1 MARPPKERV
10 DALLVARGLA
20 PDLAK
25 AGALIMA
32 GQVVVGERRADKAG
46 ERVPLEAPLRVKGR
60 KAHAYVSRG
69 GVKLAGALD
78 HFGVDPTSLVGLD
91 LGASTG
97 GFTDCLLQRGA
108 RRVYAV
114 DVGYG
119 LLDWTLQTDDRVV
132 NLERTHAKDLTVD
145 LVPEPVDLL
154 VADISFNTLG
164 RLLAPAVPL
173 LAPTAQALLLVKP
186 QFELDAADVG
196 EGGIVRDPAAWDEA
210 CRRVAAAVVE
220 VGLTP
225 RGTVRSRLE
234 CTRGGARC
242 AGARGCPP
250 ARARARGRRCAARG
264 SGAP

>member
-210 CRRVAAAVVE
+210 CRRVEAAVVE

-225 RGTVRSRLE
+225 RGTVRSSLE
-234 CTRGGARC
+234 GTRGNVEFVLWATCR
-242 AGARGCPP
+242 P
-250 ARARARGRRCAARG
+250 
-264 SGAP
+264 